1 MRGALLAAGY
11 WLLAPDRKAKRASPS
26 LAAGAKVPKRTDQ
39 PAASGQPPV
48 AGLHTDRHPVCVP
61 QGMARTSTFLLAGL
75 AVLTMGFAQSD
86 RPTEPV
92 PVPKAASHP
101 LRSLEHSAFKP
112 GEKLSYVLHYG
123 FVNAGVATMELKEEA
138 KDMNGGKILHA
149 RGEGHS
155 VGAFKAF
162 YKVDD
167 LYESRFDRDGVFPW
181 VFTRRCDEGGYI
193 INQDYMYLQH
203 RRQVTTQEHKTY
215 DVPAHIQDMISA
227 FYYARTWDLR
237 NVQVGQEFTVDVF
250 IDNEV
255 WPLKMKFVGRETIK
269 VRSGKY
275 RCLKFQPMVQKGR
288 IFKSNDDLNVWI
300 TDDGN
305 KIPVLAQAKILVG
318 SIKMELTGYEGL
330 ANPIAK
336 VER

>member
-138 KDMNGGKILHA
+138 KDMNGRKILHA

-162 YKVDD
+162 YKVDCT
-167 LYESRFDRDGVFPW
+167 SRVSTALMR
-181 VFTRRCDEGGYI
+181 
-193 INQDYMYLQH
+193 
-203 RRQVTTQEHKTY
+203 
-215 DVPAHIQDMISA
+215 
-227 FYYARTWDLR
+227 
-237 NVQVGQEFTVDVF
+237 
-250 IDNEV
+250 
-255 WPLKMKFVGRETIK
+255 
-269 VRSGKY
+269 
-275 RCLKFQPMVQKGR
+275 
-288 IFKSNDDLNVWI
+288 
-300 TDDGN
+300 
-305 KIPVLAQAKILVG
+305 
-318 SIKMELTGYEGL
+318 
-330 ANPIAK
+330 
-336 VER
+336 